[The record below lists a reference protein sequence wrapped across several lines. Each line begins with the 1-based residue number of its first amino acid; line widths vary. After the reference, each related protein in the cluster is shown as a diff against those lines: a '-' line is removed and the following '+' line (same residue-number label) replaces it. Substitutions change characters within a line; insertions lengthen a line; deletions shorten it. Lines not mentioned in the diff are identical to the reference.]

1 MSRADAARAKAKAQ
15 PGDAT
20 AALFDRKKQFNARRA
35 LILSEATKL
44 FNERGFLR
52 CSVEDIAERLGI
64 AKTAVYYYFNS
75 KDQILFEA
83 YLKTFEVADAALD
96 EATEVARSG
105 REKLERYIR
114 SWLLN
119 GVAAGG
125 HILPMRDL
133 HALPDDMRR
142 TLDEKRRSRRDKLR
156 AIVAEGIADGSI
168 RPCNPKVVISAW
180 GGALAWILE
189 SYRPDGE
196 LSFEEITDEM
206 VTVFMHGLATDAP
219 AKR

>member
-1 MSRADAARAKAKAQ
+1 MSRAGTAKDRTQ
-15 PGDAT
+15 PADTT
-20 AALFDRKKQFNARRA
+20 APLFDRKKQFNARRA

-44 FNERGFLR
+44 FNERGFMR

-83 YLKTFEVADAALD
+83 YLKTFEVADTALE
-96 EATEVARSG
+96 EATEFGRSG

-125 HILPMRDL
+125 HILPLRDL

-142 TLDEKRRSRRDKLR
+142 SLDEKRRARRDKLR
-156 AIVAEGIADGSI
+156 SIVAEGIEDGSI

-206 VTVFMHGLATDAP
+206 VAVFMHGLANDAP
-219 AKR
+219 VQR